1 MPIVSVL
8 EDLKSQC
15 WRTGSLSVGGP
26 EVQGHTWLQK
36 IRGNPGLGPVS
47 GGRQEPA
54 RGIDRV
60 HSFTENSPSGSIKTI

>member
-26 EVQGHTWLQK
+26 EVQGHTWLLFGSQPELHESLTLK
-36 IRGNPGLGPVS
+36 NKRQALCWGKMIKGDKALGH
-47 GGRQEPA
+47 GGA
-54 RGIDRV
+54 
-60 HSFTENSPSGSIKTI
+60 